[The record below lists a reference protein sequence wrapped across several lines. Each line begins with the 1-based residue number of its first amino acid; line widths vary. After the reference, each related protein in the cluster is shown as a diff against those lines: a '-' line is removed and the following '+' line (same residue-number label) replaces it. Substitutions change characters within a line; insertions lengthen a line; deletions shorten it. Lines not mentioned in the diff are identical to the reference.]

1 MKKTVLILVAISI
14 FFTVGGHSSIFSQD
28 APMAHVA
35 VVQFSNQTG
44 SASYDAACKAATDT
58 LFLTLRQL
66 GRYRVQ
72 SEDTAGS
79 GEDALR
85 AMAEEKR
92 LDFIMYGKMSKGKSG
107 GIDCSLS
114 VFDRAKGKTS
124 LSRSGKAAGVLD
136 VFEVA
141 DELVVSVLESMT
153 GSHIG
158 FGSLKLTNTGEKGSY
173 AVLMDGYPVG
183 KDLASIERVL
193 NGIHAVTVVQKRML
207 GDRQITSSSV
217 KVNEGEIAA
226 LEFSV
231 PYLMDDEKQ
240 KVESLKAAIKAGWND
255 TSRSG
260 EVDARMGEL
269 TSLFGDLSYSPRLS
283 SYKDEAR
290 QLGGEWMLRKS
301 RLEIEDSAWEPRL
314 ELMDG
319 TAALYAGAAGYP
331 DPGKIRGAFEE
342 NSQLVETFF
351 ELAAG
356 KALGDKDIATAQD
369 CFGKALMLTTKYLGG
384 ARLTDY
390 AYAVTI
396 LKDFQEKAKAQGAAA
411 WNDAD
416 LKSVF
421 GPWITAGQRFYGLRD
436 QVTAGKV
443 CAILASD
450 VATMVS
456 VNKAEFA
463 PAPLALPRAS
473 ESRVLSVQPKGTG
486 KPVAVAAA
494 VGERLLFAPDG
505 FASFGKIAGPQPTTA
520 AKAVLVRP
528 PRGWDRPLGS
538 QYFLIDPLGFL
549 LMGPSIE
556 YGFRIMPSV
565 TFGVN
570 VMDYGLGLL
579 FQSFASGQG
588 ASQLSSAWSLGLT
601 SNQFFA
607 SRGPNHWYLEEL
619 VQYGTFSTTG
629 SSSAANVLFGLAGVG
644 YRWRFPSGF
653 FIDAA
658 GLFGIGTPLNNTG
671 GPQSISFGILPLKLG
686 WEISPK

>member
-14 FFTVGGHSSIFSQD
+14 FFTVGGPSFIFSQD

-44 SASYDAACKAATDT
+44 SASYDAACKATTDT

-72 SEDTAGS
+72 SEDAAGS

-92 LDFIMYGKMSKGKSG
+92 LDFIMYGKMSKGKSS

-114 VFDRAKGKTS
+114 VFDRAKGKTA
-124 LSRSGKAAGVLD
+124 LSRSLKAAGVLD

-173 AVLMDGYPVG
+173 RVLMDGYPVG

-193 NGIHAVTVVQKRML
+193 NGIHTVTVLQTRML
-207 GDRQITSSSV
+207 GDRQIASSSV
-217 KVNEGEIAA
+217 KVNEGEFAS

-240 KVESLKAAIKAGWND
+240 RVDGLKAAIKAGWND
-255 TSRSG
+255 TAKAG

-290 QLGGEWMLRKS
+290 QLGGEWTLRKS

-314 ELMDG
+314 ELLDG
-319 TAALYAGAAGYP
+319 TAALYSGAAAYP
-331 DPGKIRGAFEE
+331 DPQKIRSAFEE
-342 NSQLVETFF
+342 DAQLLALLF
-351 ELAAG
+351 ELEAG
-356 KALGDKDIATAQD
+356 KALADKDVAKALD
-369 CFGKALMLTTKYLGG
+369 CFESALILSTKHLGG

-411 WNDAD
+411 RNDAD

-443 CAILASD
+443 CALLASD

-486 KPVAVAAA
+486 KPIAVAAA
-494 VGERLLFAPDG
+494 VGEKLLFAQDG
-505 FASFGKIAGPQPTTA
+505 FASFGKIAGSQPDTA
-520 AKAVLVRP
+520 VKAAVVSP
-528 PRGWDRPLGS
+528 TRGWDRPLGS

-556 YGFRIMPSV
+556 YGFKILPSV
-565 TFGVN
+565 TLGVDVIAN
-570 VMDYGLGLL
+570 GLGLL
-579 FQSFASGQG
+579 FQSFVTSQGGPSLSAASM
-588 ASQLSSAWSLGLT
+588 SFGLT
-601 SNQFFA
+601 SDQFFA

-619 VQYGTFSTTG
+619 VDYGTLYQTDG
-629 SSSAANVLFGLAGVG
+629 SSATAIFIALGGVG

-653 FIDAA
+653 FIDLA
-658 GLFGIGTPLNNTG
+658 GLFGGVVPLNVSGSHTV
-671 GPQSISFGILPLKLG
+671 PFGFLPLKLG